1 VSLERDP
8 RAAGIARE
16 NFSRSRNG
24 GKIRIVEGDAME
36 QLVKM
41 GDGLCGFDLA
51 FLDAD
56 KLRYSEYRNLL
67 AESGL
72 LRVGGLL
79 VADNVLWKGMAAEAW
94 SAQQQKS
101 QNPEGG
107 LLGHSEAGGGVGV
120 ASTKVPCGP
129 RVQDRH
135 ARIAGSMVGFLGGA
149 TEPDSRWEQVVLP
162 MRDGLSISRRLR

>member
-1 VSLERDP
+1 MD
-8 RAAGIARE
+8 
-16 NFSRSRNG
+16 
-24 GKIRIVEGDAME
+24 

-41 GDGLCGFDLA
+41 GDCQGGFDLA

-94 SAQQQKS
+94 SAQRQ
-101 QNPEGG
+101 EGQG
-107 LLGHSEAGGGVGV
+107 LEDQVVGHPEAGDSVEEGSARV
-120 ASTKVPCGP
+120 AGGP
-129 RVQDRH
+129 RVKDRH
-135 ARIAGSMVGFLGGA
+135 DRIAESMVGFLGGA
-149 TEPDSRWEQVVLP
+149 IEPVSRWEQVVIP
-162 MRDGLSISRRLR
+162 MRDGMSISRRLR